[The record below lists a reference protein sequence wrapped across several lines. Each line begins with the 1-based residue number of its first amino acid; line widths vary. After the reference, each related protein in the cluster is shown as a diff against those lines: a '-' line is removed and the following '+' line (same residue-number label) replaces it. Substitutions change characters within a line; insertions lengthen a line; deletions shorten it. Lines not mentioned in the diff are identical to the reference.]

1 MKYWVSLFVLF
12 VGTVSQVYAA
22 DFNVSNSGAA
32 AYLINGES
40 NPTLTL
46 ERGQTYEFDINAPGH
61 PFWIK
66 IDPTTGTGD
75 VFNDGVTGNGETSGT
90 LTFAVPESAPDTLYY
105 ICQFHGAM
113 VGTIEIT
120 DAPQSIVDIAA
131 GDPNFSTLVTALES
145 TGLDTTLAGA
155 GPFTVF
161 APTNDAFD
169 DLDPDLLSALLADTD
184 ALTQVLLYHVL
195 SGEFLS
201 GALSDGTFLTVQG
214 NVIEVS
220 LVDGVSVNDASV
232 VIPDIEASNGV
243 IHVID
248 EVLIPPTIVDI
259 ALGIDGE
266 FETLAAAL
274 GAADLVDTL
283 QGLGPFT
290 VFAPTDAAFDNL
302 PAGVLDELL
311 ADPEA
316 LSQVLLYHVV
326 AGRVFSTDLVP
337 GTIET
342 IHGAGAVI
350 SEADSDFFI
359 DAARIIEVDIQ
370 GLNGVIHVIDEVILP
385 PTQTIV
391 EIAAANPAFSTL
403 VTALEAT
410 ELDEVLSGPGPFTVF
425 APTDDAFDLLPPGT
439 IPALLADLEELTDI
453 LLYHVVSGRVRSGD
467 LEAGRII
474 TVQGAA
480 AEIALTPPTI
490 DGVTISITDIEASNG
505 VIHVID
511 AVLELPPT
519 IAEIVAGN
527 PNDFSTLQT
536 ALETAGLVDALNGPG
551 PFTVFAPN
559 DFAFGNFPEPI
570 LAELL
575 AHPSALAEVLL
586 YHVVSGR
593 IRQDDL
599 VTGAV
604 STLQGA
610 PIVIDAE
617 NGTVLEFI
625 AIESFDIEARNGVIH
640 VIDDVLPIGAGF
652 VEAGGAGMDR
662 ILSRIDGNDL
672 RLIWFSGA
680 DIGDGPIPNEPQ
692 LPIGG
697 SVVEFTSDL
706 TSGEWETLEL
716 GEDDLI
722 DVVGVTVAI
731 IPIADGA
738 AFYRVQLP
746 DFGFDD
752 DFDFGLDD

>member
-12 VGTVSQVYAA
+12 VVAVSQVHAAA
-22 DFNVSNSGAA
+22 DFVVGNSGASS
-32 AYLINGES
+32 YIVNGES
-40 NPTLTL
+40 NPTLIL
-46 ERGQTYEFDINAPGH
+46 ERGQSYVFEINASGH

-66 IDPTTGTGD
+66 TAPSTGTGD
-75 VFNDGVTGNGETSGT
+75 VFSDGITGNGVSVGT
-90 LTFAVPESAPDTLYY
+90 LTFAVPETAPDTLYY
-105 ICQFHGAM
+105 ICQFHGPM
-113 VGTIEIT
+113 VGTIEII

-131 GDPNFSTLVTALES
+131 GDPNFSTLVTALEA
-145 TGLDTTLAGA
+145 TGLDSTLAGA

-195 SGEFLS
+195 NGEFLS

-214 NVIEVS
+214 AVIEVS
-220 LVDGVSVNDASV
+220 LEDGVSINDASV

-248 EVLIPPTIVDI
+248 EVLIPPTIVEI

-274 GAADLVDTL
+274 AAADLVDTL

-290 VFAPTDAAFDNL
+290 VFAPTDTAFDNL
-302 PAGVLDELL
+302 PAGVLAELL

-316 LSQVLLYHVV
+316 LTQVLLYHVV

-342 IHGAGAVI
+342 INGAGAMI
-350 SEADSDFFI
+350 SEADGDFFI

-425 APTDDAFDLLPPGT
+425 APTDDAFDLLPPGA

-490 DGVTISITDIEASNG
+490 DGVTISVTDIEASNG
-505 VIHVID
+505 IIHVID
-511 AVLELPPT
+511 AVLLPPPT
-519 IAEIVAGN
+519 IAEIVEDN
-527 PNDFSTLQT
+527 PDFSILQS
-536 ALETAGLVDALNGPG
+536 ALGITGLVDVFSEPG
-551 PFTVFAPN
+551 SFTVFAPT
-559 DFAFGNFPEPI
+559 DAAFDDLPAGV
-570 LAELL
+570 LDDLV
-575 AHPSALAEVLL
+575 AHPDVLTEILL
-586 YHVVSGR
+586 YHVLSGRVRQGDLVSGSR
-593 IRQDDL
+593 
-599 VTGAV
+599 T
-604 STLQGA
+604 TLQGA
-610 PIVIDAE
+610 PVIIDADVGE
-617 NGTVLEFI
+617 LNSGASITTV
-625 AIESFDIEARNGVIH
+625 DIEARNGVIH
-640 VIDDVLPIGAGF
+640 VIDQVLTPLAGFADQELGAGEDRVLARVAAGEIRLVWLSGGDSNVQFTDDLVNGEWQDLLGVEVIDVLGVHVA
-652 VEAGGAGMDR
+652 
-662 ILSRIDGNDL
+662 
-672 RLIWFSGA
+672 
-680 DIGDGPIPNEPQ
+680 
-692 LPIGG
+692 
-697 SVVEFTSDL
+697 VVPTA
-706 TSGEWETLEL
+706 
-716 GEDDLI
+716 
-722 DVVGVTVAI
+722 V
-731 IPIADGA
+731 GA
-738 AFYRVQLP
+738 AFYRVVENS
-746 DFGFDD
+746 
-752 DFDFGLDD
+752 GL